1 LFEQIAVNLFYQRAV
16 RDHLTF
22 RILGLAVL
30 GAVLVNLGLTSLRF
44 ALGWVAILAIA
55 EIALRLWRRAI
66 FLRAATAGGLRRA
79 TRLLLG
85 LAALMSALWVSPA
98 LVISG
103 HGTVGAAVGVT
114 LCATVLLV
122 VCAQHNLSRWMFYT
136 SGAAP
141 ALALTLTLINEAG
154 GEHGWAMVA
163 LAFAVLANARS
174 LHHANVTTFRG
185 LVVGKADAEH
195 ANAQLQVALAAT
207 QQACAAKNIFLAT
220 MSHELRTPLNGIIGM
235 ADALS
240 RRELEA
246 DAAAG
251 LAVIGK
257 SGRALLAILNDVL
270 DLSQIESGRLEL
282 RTLDFDLA
290 AAVAEVVDLF
300 QLSARD
306 KGVVLAADTTEAA
319 GTFHGDPA
327 RLRQML
333 ANLVANAIKFTP
345 SGEVRIAVHRLP
357 GDEVQIIVR
366 DTGIG
371 MAPETLSRVFARFD
385 QADDSITRNHGGV
398 GLGLTI
404 CRELSELM
412 GGEIQAESCC
422 GQGTTVTLRLPLPLV
437 GAASVRDVT
446 PPPKPQAEPEPEP
459 LRVLC
464 AEDNPINQLVLRAL
478 LEEIGCAATMADNGQ
493 AALDLWRASSWDIVL
508 MDMRMPVMDGLT
520 ATRTM
525 RAEEAASG
533 RPRTPV
539 ISVTADT
546 LAEQVAE
553 QRAAGIDLHLAK
565 PIEASALAEAL
576 GAALAAQCRTLGAIR
591 RVA

>member
-1 LFEQIAVNLFYQRAV
+1 
-16 RDHLTF
+16 
-22 RILGLAVL
+22 
-30 GAVLVNLGLTSLRF
+30 
-44 ALGWVAILAIA
+44 
-55 EIALRLWRRAI
+55 
-66 FLRAATAGGLRRA
+66 
-79 TRLLLG
+79 
-85 LAALMSALWVSPA
+85 
-98 LVISG
+98 
-103 HGTVGAAVGVT
+103 
-114 LCATVLLV
+114 
-122 VCAQHNLSRWMFYT
+122 
-136 SGAAP
+136 
-141 ALALTLTLINEAG
+141 
-154 GEHGWAMVA
+154 
-163 LAFAVLANARS
+163 
-174 LHHANVTTFRG
+174 
-185 LVVGKADAEH
+185 
-195 ANAQLQVALAAT
+195 
-207 QQACAAKNIFLAT
+207 
-220 MSHELRTPLNGIIGM
+220 
-235 ADALS
+235 
-240 RRELEA
+240 
-246 DAAAG
+246 
-251 LAVIGK
+251 
-257 SGRALLAILNDVL
+257 
-270 DLSQIESGRLEL
+270 
-282 RTLDFDLA
+282 
-290 AAVAEVVDLF
+290 
-300 QLSARD
+300 
-306 KGVVLAADTTEAA
+306 
-319 GTFHGDPA
+319 
-327 RLRQML
+327 ML

-412 GGEIQAESCC
+412 GGQIQAESCC